1 MGENYDASCQPG
13 LKQSA
18 SETADMGGERRWEG
32 WKSGFAVTWDPPPF
46 PFHSYV
52 LPSLCHLHHLCLSK
66 SRHLMFPAPTS
77 SSTSS
82 SSSQGQAE
90 ETICSPSLHAA
101 QNYFQSYAFKAE
113 TFSTLTK
120 NECHVMKIR
129 MGQMEA
135 SHSSQIKSGW
145 NLETGVLCHK
155 YRKASLCR

>member
-1 MGENYDASCQPG
+1 MGG
-13 LKQSA
+13 LKEWVCSNP
-18 SETADMGGERRWEG
+18 R
-32 WKSGFAVTWDPPPF
+32 PPTVSIP
-46 PFHSYV
+46 
-52 LPSLCHLHHLCLSK
+52 LLRPSLSLSSPPSLSLK
-66 SRHLMFPAPTS
+66 VKASNVPLAPTS

-120 NECHVMKIR
+120 NECHVMRIR

-135 SHSSQIKSGW
+135 SHSSQIKSG
-145 NLETGVLCHK
+145 
-155 YRKASLCR
+155 